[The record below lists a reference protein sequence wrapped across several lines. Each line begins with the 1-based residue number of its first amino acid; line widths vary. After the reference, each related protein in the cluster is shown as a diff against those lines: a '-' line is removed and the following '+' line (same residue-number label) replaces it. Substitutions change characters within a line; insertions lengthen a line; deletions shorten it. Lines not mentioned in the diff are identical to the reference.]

1 MLLQSFN
8 GTTLN
13 NNIIGKNNQCN
24 LEHGDIIALN
34 NNIKFKFEFSEV
46 LPEDDDFIAV
56 ADAALESVG
65 LSEATVQSAVNSA
78 NAEQSA
84 RVPKNVSEVSP
95 VEEPPSTSK
104 LEEDDLTCSV
114 CTELFID
121 AVTLGC
127 SHTFCKFCIEQW
139 RKNGDICPICRTKI
153 KGQFPTLIVNNLVE
167 KASTPV
173 CKGSFTVWKPF
184 WNVFFCLFH
193 LSI

>member
-1 MLLQSFN
+1 MLFQSCN
-8 GTTLN
+8 GTILN
-13 NNIIGKNNQCN
+13 NNVIGKNKHCN

-34 NNIKFKFEFSEV
+34 NNIKLKFEFSEV
-46 LPEDDDFIAV
+46 LPEDDDFVAV

-65 LSEATVQSAVNSA
+65 LSEATVPSAVNSA
-78 NAEQSA
+78 NVADIF
-84 RVPKNVSEVSP
+84 KNVSEVSP
-95 VEEPPSTSK
+95 FKEPPSRSK

-167 KASTPV
+167 KVNTPGVV
-173 CKGSFTVWKPF
+173 CKVSFT
-184 WNVFFCLFH
+184 L
-193 LSI
+193 